1 MHWKGH
7 LCFPD
12 VALSFP
18 LHLQKGRRK
27 EQADILW
34 VHHLFFTFLGWLKN
48 RPGKDGSE
56 AIFYVCE
63 CRRKI
68 CRKYWPSKQ
77 IHSPLSCA
85 QEGHFPKYSQQTSA
99 RREIPQGIWGKKGN
113 QEHCLELGELR
124 GVCAKKHQYGQ
135 ESSLRL
141 LSSCL

>member
-12 VALSFP
+12 VSLSFP

-27 EQADILW
+27 EQVDILW

-48 RPGKDGSE
+48 RPGKDSSE
-56 AIFYVCE
+56 AMFYVCE

-68 CRKYWPSKQ
+68 WWKYWPSKQ
-77 IHSPLSCA
+77 IHSPLVLGKAISPNKASKC
-85 QEGHFPKYSQQTSA
+85 QVGERIP
-99 RREIPQGIWGKKGN
+99 RESGGKKGN
-113 QEHCLELGELR
+113 LEYCLKLGKLR

-135 ESSLRL
+135 ESSLHL